1 MAKSLDLN
9 KLKSEI
15 ETRKKEKGII
25 TENAQGI
32 AMLPRDTFLNS
43 LLTSLQTGKNSPM
56 LNNIKTMNARADIIS
71 GAIKTGVVTTEA
83 INKINELKSSA
94 VSVVAPS
101 TQRQAPAQSLNES
114 EEYPE
119 RDGSIYEDILRKSKN
134 VTLADSMQE
143 FVGKKTPT
151 PMKSQSAPMN
161 LNEQYLNESVKKAV
175 DNYLI
180 ENFGPVL
187 EEAIKG
193 TILEMYAVERI
204 KEVLHENKD
213 MIKTVVIEV
222 IKEIQAKAKQN
233 KAQ

>member
-25 TENAQGI
+25 IEGTQGTT
-32 AMLPRDTFLNS
+32 ALPRDTFLNS

-56 LNNIKTMNARADIIS
+56 LNNIKTMAARADIIS
-71 GAIKTGVVTTEA
+71 GAMKTGVVTTEA

-94 VSVVAPS
+94 VPVAVPP
-101 TQRQAPAQSLNES
+101 TQRQSPTQSLNES

-119 RDGSIYEDILRKSKN
+119 RDGSIYDDILRKSKN
-134 VTLADSMQE
+134 ITLADSMQD
-143 FVGKKTPT
+143 FVGKKTST
-151 PMKSQSAPMN
+151 PMKPQSAPTN

-180 ENFGPVL
+180 ENFG
-187 EEAIKG
+187 
-193 TILEMYAVERI
+193 YSS
-204 KEVLHENKD
+204 
-213 MIKTVVIEV
+213 
-222 IKEIQAKAKQN
+222 
-233 KAQ
+233 